1 MPLVIVTLVVAAVSG
16 LLAPRRVALA
26 VTAVAVALTL
36 FAFVWTVTDGV
47 GNDPAWIILVA
58 VVGGGA
64 ALALAD
70 ALSRVR
76 ARRVSA

>member
-36 FAFVWTVTDGV
+36 FVFVWTVTDGV